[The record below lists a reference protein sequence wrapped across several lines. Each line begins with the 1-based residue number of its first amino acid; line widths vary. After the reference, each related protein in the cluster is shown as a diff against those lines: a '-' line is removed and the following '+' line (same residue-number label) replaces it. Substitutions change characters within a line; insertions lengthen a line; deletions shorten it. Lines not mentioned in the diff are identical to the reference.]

1 MAKEIIHRL
10 EIARDSRDLSNREE
24 WLRKKLKLH
33 LLGLASLE
41 RTIARLRSRILY
53 LKEEDAN
60 TSFFTIKPVSERKR
74 ILLLS
79 CIQKSQISMAISQ
92 EEKQAAVLKFYE
104 KTLGTAE
111 SRPLTLNLS
120 EIGMQEHDLASLDN
134 PFTEEELWAAVK
146 DLPLDKAPGPDGF
159 IGRFYKVC
167 WSIIKNDFL
176 DAFAACARGHIFK
189 FRLLNTAFITL
200 FPKKIDAMQV
210 KDYRPISLIHSFA
223 KLVGKILANRLAPL
237 LPSIVS
243 INQSAFVRG
252 RNIHDNFIFVQQMVK
267 ALHKKKEA
275 HVLLKLD
282 ISKAF
287 NSVSWP
293 FLLEVIEYVGFGKRW
308 CDLISLLLSTT
319 STRILVNGEPGLP
332 FIHKRGL
339 RQGDPHSPM
348 LFILV
353 MDALNYLVKYAT
365 SNQLLQPLAVQ

>member
-134 PFTEEELWAAVK
+134 PFT
-146 DLPLDKAPGPDGF
+146 
-159 IGRFYKVC
+159 
-167 WSIIKNDFL
+167 
-176 DAFAACARGHIFK
+176 
-189 FRLLNTAFITL
+189 
-200 FPKKIDAMQV
+200 
-210 KDYRPISLIHSFA
+210 
-223 KLVGKILANRLAPL
+223 
-237 LPSIVS
+237 
-243 INQSAFVRG
+243 
-252 RNIHDNFIFVQQMVK
+252 
-267 ALHKKKEA
+267 
-275 HVLLKLD
+275 
-282 ISKAF
+282 
-287 NSVSWP
+287 
-293 FLLEVIEYVGFGKRW
+293 
-308 CDLISLLLSTT
+308 
-319 STRILVNGEPGLP
+319 
-332 FIHKRGL
+332 
-339 RQGDPHSPM
+339 
-348 LFILV
+348 
-353 MDALNYLVKYAT
+353 
-365 SNQLLQPLAVQ
+365 